1 MKICFLYLI
10 IAGMLMISCNTKPE
24 RSKPAAEVINDS
36 VYNEPSEHPI
46 YDQLREEMDSTEI
59 YDDNIIYGMWFEPHG
74 ATHNIIFHKNHTFKY
89 NTFDFPDDE
98 TVKDTIIEGTFT
110 LEGDSIVMTSH
121 NGWVMKLRYWKR
133 WKAQKNDDT
142 KYLTGNDDIWE
153 YYFVKG
159 SD

>member
-1 MKICFLYLI
+1 
-10 IAGMLMISCNTKPE
+10 MISCNTKPE

-59 YDDNIIYGMWFEPHG
+59 YDDNTIYGMWFEPHG

-89 NTFDFPDDE
+89 NTFEFPDE
-98 TVKDTIIEGTFT
+98 ENMKDTIIEGTFT

-121 NGWVMKLRYWKR
+121 NGWIMKLR
-133 WKAQKNDDT
+133 
-142 KYLTGNDDIWE
+142 
-153 YYFVKG
+153 
-159 SD
+159 

>member
-1 MKICFLYLI
+1 
-10 IAGMLMISCNTKPE
+10 
-24 RSKPAAEVINDS
+24 
-36 VYNEPSEHPI
+36 
-46 YDQLREEMDSTEI
+46 
-59 YDDNIIYGMWFEPHG
+59 MWFEPHG

-89 NTFDFPDDE
+89 NTCEFPDE
-98 TVKDTIIEGTFT
+98 ENMKDTIIEGTFT

-121 NGWVMKLRYWKR
+121 NGWIMKLRYWKR

-142 KYLTGNDDIWE
+142 KYLTGNDDKWE

>member
-74 ATHNIIFHKNHTFKY
+74 ATHNIIFHKRDIKDKVKRSIIKKGITFKPTKDMLQAKEDAFFSVDG
-89 NTFDFPDDE
+89 NESEKDRIIAVNRRNNQDE
-98 TVKDTIIEGTFT
+98 K
-110 LEGDSIVMTSH
+110 
-121 NGWVMKLRYWKR
+121 
-133 WKAQKNDDT
+133 
-142 KYLTGNDDIWE
+142 
-153 YYFVKG
+153 
-159 SD
+159 